1 MAEELEKEEP
11 KKEEPKKEEPKKEE
25 PKKEEPKKEE
35 PKQAPPKKEEKKKP
49 VIVEKTANCMKCNKR
64 LQRKTWYY
72 RANGYYCSKRCWRL
86 ALQEAAEKKQ
96 KEENKK

>member
-1 MAEELEKEEP
+1 
-11 KKEEPKKEEPKKEE
+11 
-25 PKKEEPKKEE
+25 
-35 PKQAPPKKEEKKKP
+35 
-49 VIVEKTANCMKCNKR
+49 VEKTANCMKCNKR